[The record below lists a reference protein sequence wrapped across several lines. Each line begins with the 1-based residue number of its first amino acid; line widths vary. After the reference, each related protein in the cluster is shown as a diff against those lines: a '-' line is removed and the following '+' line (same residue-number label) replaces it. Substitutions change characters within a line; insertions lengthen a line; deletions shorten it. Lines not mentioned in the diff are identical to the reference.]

1 MSKAKKRIA
10 ILCVVINIILLTQVC
25 FGSVSAFYD
34 ALINIEAEDQ
44 HICDD
49 CDEVDQAELQAESVC
64 TQEQL
69 ENSKCHV
76 CNYTINKYEYRYCD
90 KCNQTVVFSWLAC
103 TCGATT
109 TKVHNCK
116 G

>member
-1 MSKAKKRIA
+1 MSKTKKRIA

-34 ALINIEAEDQ
+34 ALINIEVEDQ

-49 CDEVDQAELQAESVC
+49 CDEVDHAELQAESVC

-69 ENSKCHV
+69 ENAKCHTHSFSIPCSEKIICAV
-76 CNYTINKYEYRYCD
+76 CK
-90 KCNQTVVFSWLAC
+90 QTVTVNGYKCS
-103 TCGATT
+103 CGE
-109 TKVHNCK
+109 KKLQVHCA